1 MVESLLRQAFMAGFE
16 RYGDL
21 NFDWEF
27 LAAHIRSICAKYTG
41 SGEPA
46 ALEKAVDS
54 LHVCDLYLCLGC
66 AGQNGRAW
74 QCFAAGFHGC
84 ISRLA
89 ASFSGS
95 DQEAT
100 ELTDSVIVDLYLPDR
115 SGRSRIASFDGRSSL
130 ATWLRVI
137 VSRRAANQRKRSRH
151 QPLGVEH
158 LPETADDGALLR
170 LDAELREHRYGDAL
184 HEALRR
190 ACAALSER
198 ERLVL
203 RLRFC
208 ETRKVQE
215 IATRLHVHPSNI
227 TRQIERVCERLRA
240 TVIRTLGERYHLS
253 ASQIDECLSDVVE
266 NPRYSVL
273 ALLEQNDRTVDPYG
287 TGWPAVPFVPEAVP
301 RETERA

>member
-1 MVESLLRQAFMAGFE
+1 MVESLLRQAFVAGFE

-21 NFDWEF
+21 DFDREC
-27 LAAHIRSICAKYTG
+27 LATHLQTICAKHAG
-41 SGEPA
+41 SGDPA
-46 ALEKAVDS
+46 SLQKFIES
-54 LHVCDLYLCLGC
+54 LHACDLYLCFGC
-66 AGQNGRAW
+66 ARQNGRAW
-74 QCFAAGFHGC
+74 QSFATEYHAY
-84 ISRLA
+84 IDRLA
-89 ASFSGS
+89 AAASGS
-95 DQEAT
+95 DEEAT

-130 ATWLRVI
+130 ATWLRVM
-137 VSRRAANQRKRSRH
+137 VNHRAVNQRKRSRH
-151 QPLGVEH
+151 QPHGVEH
-158 LPETADDGALLR
+158 LPETADEGALRR

-184 HEALRR
+184 HEALCR
-190 ACAALSER
+190 ACATLTER

-215 IATRLHVHPSNI
+215 IAAHLHVHPSNV

-253 ASQIDECLSDVVE
+253 KSQIEECLSDVVE

-273 ALLEQNDRTVDPYG
+273 ALLEQNDRIIDPCG
-287 TGWPAVPFVPEAVP
+287 TGWPEVAFI
-301 RETERA
+301 